1 MVEKKKHYCDRKL
14 KIWATGTPLKSSKWT
29 HVLRREKQFPRLNI
43 IFGIT
48 SENSY
53 STIDSIVS
61 SMNWGSLLYFFRQ
74 CLYNAMRVVLTWGL
88 VTKISLLSHF
98 SISERIG
105 LEVLSRG
112 FSISFRIQFCPF
124 PPVFSGVYLILI
136 VVKSAI
142 KNHLLWKIISLECAM
157 YVMTL
162 MKMSCWVLPT
172 RVICRKNVT

>member
-1 MVEKKKHYCDRKL
+1 MVEKKHYCDRKL
-14 KIWATGTPLKSSKWT
+14 EIWATGTPLKSPKWT
-29 HVLRREKQFPRLNI
+29 HVLRRGKQFPRLNI

-61 SMNWGSLLYFFRQ
+61 SMNCGSLWYFFRQ

-88 VTKISLLSHF
+88 VTKISLLSYF

-112 FSISFRIQFCPF
+112 FSISFLVWYPWPLGFFCLISGSGNGWIHVFNGGRHSVQIF
-124 PPVFSGVYLILI
+124 PSQQWKWCTALNEGV
-136 VVKSAI
+136 S
-142 KNHLLWKIISLECAM
+142 
-157 YVMTL
+157 
-162 MKMSCWVLPT
+162 
-172 RVICRKNVT
+172 

>member
-1 MVEKKKHYCDRKL
+1 MVEKKTLLWQKTEDLSNRDPTKKPKVNSC
-14 KIWATGTPLKSSKWT
+14 ASEG
-29 HVLRREKQFPRLNI
+29 KQFPRLNI

-61 SMNWGSLLYFFRQ
+61 SMNWGSLWYFFRQ

-88 VTKISLLSHF
+88 VTQISLLSHF